1 MYREILIEFPDLD
14 DELKKGIF
22 RYKDKM
28 KRFMVKS
35 IEKIEYF
42 QDIGNDAL
50 HDIIYNLDG

>member
-1 MYREILIEFPDLD
+1 MIEFPDLD